1 MIDEAT
7 LYDVLPQALDTFDMP
22 ELGTPFKGKVRD
34 LYRVTRHKRH
44 KLVLITTDRLSAFDR
59 VLGLVPYKGQILNE
73 LSAFWFRHCEDIVG
87 NHLIATPDPNITVAR
102 VATPLPVEVVVRGYL
117 TGVTKT
123 SLWYRYDTLGERTIY
138 GYELPD
144 GLEKDQ
150 PLPEPLLTP
159 TTKGGPTGHDER
171 LTVDEVTER
180 GLVKPALWQQIQDVA
195 LALFRRGQE
204 VAAQQGLVLVDTKYE
219 FGTLENGG
227 LVLIDEIHTPDSSRY
242 WRADSLQSGT
252 PVHLDPVHLDKE
264 FVRLAYADEGYRGDG
279 PPPPLSPDLAVQTSL
294 RYQELFETLTGRNF
308 GGATYPAEPRI
319 RQVLMARYL
328 DGL

>member
-7 LYDVLPQALDTFDMP
+7 LYKVLPEAFGSFDMP
-22 ELGTPFKGKVRD
+22 ELGTPMRGKVRD
-34 LYRVTRHKRH
+34 LYRMTQHKRH
-44 KLVLITTDRLSAFDR
+44 NLVLITTDRLSAFDR

-73 LSAFWFRHCEDIVG
+73 LSAFWFRHCEDIVAH
-87 NHLIATPDPNITVAR
+87 HLIATPDPNVTVAR
-102 VATPLPVEVVVRGYL
+102 AATPLPVEVVVRGYL

-123 SLWYRYDTLGERTIY
+123 SVWYRYDTLGERSIY
-138 GYELPD
+138 GYALPD
-144 GLEKDQ
+144 GLEKNQ
-150 PLPEPLLTP
+150 PLPEPLITP

-171 LTVDEVTER
+171 LTVAEVSGR
-180 GLVKPALWQQIQDVA
+180 GLVEPALWQQIQDVA

-242 WRADSLQSGT
+242 WRADSLQGDT
-252 PVHLDPVHLDKE
+252 PVHLDKE
-264 FVRLAYADEGYRGDG
+264 FVRLAYADQGYRGDG
-279 PPPPLSPDLAVQTSL
+279 APPPLSPDLAVQISL
-294 RYQELFETLTGRNF
+294 RYQDLFETLTGHHF
-308 GGATYPAEPRI
+308 EGAAYPAGPRI
-319 RQVLMARYL
+319 RQVLAARYL